1 MFKNISKLLLSPLL
15 LLAFVLPAKADV
27 AAGVSYLKTQTQDD
41 WVIMALAAAGAHP
54 DSAPLQSFSGTL
66 ATDYAKRIL
75 ALAALGENPSTFTNV
90 DLVAELLNMAQAEQI
105 GDPDLLNDDAWG
117 ILALRS
123 AGVPPNASVIT
134 DAASYLL
141 SHQQPDGG
149 WSWSTSFTSD
159 TNDTAA
165 VIMALL
171 EAGYSSSD
179 QALQDAVGYL
189 ESTQKPAG
197 GWAYEPIWDAD
208 TASTAWVIT
217 ALTKLNQNVS
227 DWANPEEFLLSLQ
240 TNDGS
245 FKWVASDAAGSAGMT
260 AFALIA
266 LANKTFPVKVVAP
279 APSPTAA
286 APRLPQVDLVLSTPM
301 ASLDG
306 LAGDELEYTMTVQNL
321 GPDTA
326 TNVVINNLVAD
337 FNDVAVSVDAGSYD
351 LTTRVWQLGSL
362 AVNETKQASIKLVL
376 PAAEAYNWD
385 ITATVAEAEVDA
397 NNNTVA
403 IDLTVT
409 APEVV
414 EVQEEGQVLGK
425 AVSRCD
431 LPDTAGEV
439 NPALAG
445 YILKPTEGGD
455 LWYYDPVS
463 LKRYCLPDAD
473 MAYIALGQFG
483 LGITNADLEK
493 IPVAGMGGGEADEKL
508 VDKLRGRILLQVES
522 VGEAWYVAPLS
533 GQRHYLAN
541 GAEALNILTWL
552 ARPASAKEIFPIPV
566 GEL

>member
-1 MFKNISKLLLSPLL
+1 
-15 LLAFVLPAKADV
+15 
-27 AAGVSYLKTQTQDD
+27 
-41 WVIMALAAAGAHP
+41 
-54 DSAPLQSFSGTL
+54 
-66 ATDYAKRIL
+66 
-75 ALAALGENPSTFTNV
+75 
-90 DLVAELLNMAQAEQI
+90 
-105 GDPDLLNDDAWG
+105 
-117 ILALRS
+117 
-123 AGVPPNASVIT
+123 
-134 DAASYLL
+134 
-141 SHQQPDGG
+141 
-149 WSWSTSFTSD
+149 
-159 TNDTAA
+159 
-165 VIMALL
+165 MALL

-552 ARPASAKEIFPIPV
+552 ARSASAKEIFPIPV